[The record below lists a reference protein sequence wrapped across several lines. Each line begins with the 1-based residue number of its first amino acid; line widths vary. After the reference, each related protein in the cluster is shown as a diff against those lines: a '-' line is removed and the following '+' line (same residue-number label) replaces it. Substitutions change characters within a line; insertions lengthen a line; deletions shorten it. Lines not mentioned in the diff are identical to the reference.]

1 MDHLKKLNKNIAIIY
16 RNYTKPHIEDEIIK
30 INKFCNKIGKKFY
43 LANNVKLVD
52 KLNLKG
58 IYIPSFNKTLDVLR
72 LKKKKVHILG
82 SAHNLKEILF
92 KKKQKVDVFFLSPI
106 FKVNKNRNSLTIS
119 RFKTLANHATK
130 DVVALGGINHNNIK
144 KIKILDCF
152 GYASIS
158 YIDNIFNKHKV

>member
-72 LKKKKVHILG
+72 LKKKKSTH
-82 SAHNLKEILF
+82 F
-92 KKKQKVDVFFLSPI
+92 
-106 FKVNKNRNSLTIS
+106 
-119 RFKTLANHATK
+119 RF
-130 DVVALGGINHNNIK
+130 
-144 KIKILDCF
+144 C
-152 GYASIS
+152 S
-158 YIDNIFNKHKV
+158 